1 MNKIETNKMLINEA
15 ALKQSDRELLTILQ
29 DYVNDM
35 LENKIYNALINE
47 IFVQI

>member
-1 MNKIETNKMLINEA
+1 MLINEA

-29 DYVNDM
+29 DYANDM

>member
-1 MNKIETNKMLINEA
+1 MNKIETNEMLINEA

>member
-1 MNKIETNKMLINEA
+1 MIDEA
-15 ALKQSDRELLTILQ
+15 ALNQSDRDLLTILR